1 MIKIGHRGAMGY
13 EPENTLR
20 SFQKAIELGVD
31 MIELDVYVLKTG
43 ELIVFHDDKVDRT
56 TNGKGYL
63 GDKTFE
69 EIRQLDA
76 GKGEQIPTLSEVLDL
91 VNRKVMVNIELKG
104 TSTAEPVSHLV
115 RDYIQNKGW
124 NENDFVISSFDH
136 HELHLFKTLNP
147 KIKIGV
153 LISCIPLGF
162 ARIAKDINAEFI
174 NPCLEFINAA
184 LVKNAH
190 KQGIK
195 VLVYT
200 VNDPDDIDRMKALG
214 VDGIFSNFPDRL

>member
-20 SFQKAIELGVD
+20 SFQKAIDLGVD
-31 MIELDVYVLKTG
+31 MIELDVYVLKSG
-43 ELIVFHDDKVDRT
+43 ELMVFHDDKVDRI

-63 GDKTFE
+63 VDKTFE

-76 GKGEQIPTLSEVLDL
+76 GKGEQIPTLQEVLDL
-91 VNRKVMVNIELKG
+91 VDRQIKVNIELKG
-104 TSTAEPVSHLV
+104 TETAEPVSHLILE
-115 RDYIQNKGW
+115 YITNKGW
-124 NENDFVISSFDH
+124 SENDFVVSSFDH

-147 KIKIGV
+147 GIKIGV
-153 LISCIPLGF
+153 LIASIPMGY

-174 NPCLEFINAA
+174 NPCLEFINDA

-190 KQGIK
+190 KSGIK

-200 VNDPDDIDRMKALG
+200 VNDPDDIKRMKALG